1 MAQCPVRDINEIWTQ
16 YGKTKSEKL
25 RNLIME
31 HYLHLVKKL
40 AQRIHAK
47 LPREVELDDLV
58 SAGTF
63 GLMYAVAA
71 FDPGRAVKFET
82 YCASRIRGAILDEL
96 RSWDWVPRLARL
108 RSHKLT
114 DATRALQLELGRE
127 PSCDELASRLQVSI
141 GELEKINRDGSVI
154 RIMPLSRHRSNTSME
169 EEMDAEVLEDRRN
182 TERTRSIEREDL
194 RAMITRGL
202 TRAEQLIVVLYYFEQ
217 MTMKEIGLTLD
228 LSESR
233 VSQMHSAILSRLQTQ
248 LATKR
253 GELQLAAAA

>member
-1 MAQCPVRDINEIWTQ
+1 MDQVDISGLWRD
-16 YGKTKSEKL
+16 YGSTRSEKH
-25 RNLIME
+25 RNKLLEFYMP
-31 HYLHLVKKL
+31 LVRRL

-63 GLMYAVAA
+63 GLMYAVEA

-108 RSHKLT
+108 RSHKLA
-114 DATRALQLELGRE
+114 DATRQLQLELGRD
-127 PSCDELASRLQVSI
+127 PTGDELAIRMNVSV
-141 GELEKINRDGSVI
+141 GELEKITKDGYVT
-154 RIMPLSRHRSNTSME
+154 RMVPLARQRNQSSDETLES
-169 EEMDAEVLEDRRN
+169 DFLEDRRE
-182 TERTRSIEREDL
+182 TERTKGLEREDL
-194 RAMITRGL
+194 KSLITKGL
-202 TRAEQLIVVLYYFEQ
+202 SRAEQLIIILYYFEQ

-233 VSQMHSAILSRLQTQ
+233 VSQMHSAILLRLQNQ
-248 LATKR
+248 LAGKR
-253 GELQLAAAA
+253 KELDALAAA